1 MKTILRIFRIL
12 FKLLLMAYVTVV
24 NILLISFFYVLLLA
38 IVGWVAPSFLPGLF
52 SEYSFAHHL
61 VYSMPFYV
69 VLLYILYTLSPL
81 KVWMMRR
88 REGYRPLG
96 GVERVRLERLLS
108 EMGMDRKLNLY
119 RNGDARAN
127 AVTFGFNTV
136 GITDGMM
143 KQASDEELKGVIC
156 HELGHISH
164 SDFVYQVLL
173 FSMESFGS
181 RCLYGIFLIP
191 ALVFGIIGSMVSAL
205 VPALGFLGEPAG
217 KFWWGLYKL
226 LHFVIYGISRI
237 VDVNINKYSE
247 YRCDAY
253 AVRYGCGS
261 GLLSFLYRLKR
272 AEEMRG
278 ERPTFTEYVMSTHP
292 ATEKRIVR
300 LEKLL

>member
-52 SEYSFAHHL
+52 SEYSFAHHP

-156 HELGHISH
+156 HEVGHISH
-164 SDFVYQVLL
+164 YDFVYQVLL

>member
-108 EMGMDRKLNLY
+108 EMGIDRKLNLY

-156 HELGHISH
+156 HEVGHISH
-164 SDFVYQVLL
+164 YDFVYQVLL

>member
-119 RNGDARAN
+119 RNGDASAN

-156 HELGHISH
+156 HEVGHISH
-164 SDFVYQVLL
+164 YDFVYQVLL

>member
-156 HELGHISH
+156 HEVGHISH
-164 SDFVYQVLL
+164 YDFVYQVLL

-217 KFWWGLYKL
+217 K
-226 LHFVIYGISRI
+226 
-237 VDVNINKYSE
+237 
-247 YRCDAY
+247 C
-253 AVRYGCGS
+253 
-261 GLLSFLYRLKR
+261 
-272 AEEMRG
+272 
-278 ERPTFTEYVMSTHP
+278 
-292 ATEKRIVR
+292 
-300 LEKLL
+300 

>member
-1 MKTILRIFRIL
+1 MKTTLRIFRII
-12 FKLLLMAYVTVV
+12 FKLLLLAYVMVV
-24 NILLISFFYVLLLA
+24 NFFFITVFYSLLLT
-38 IVGWVAPSFLPGLF
+38 IIRHICPGCVPGLF
-52 SEYSFAHHL
+52 DEGLVPHL
-61 VYSMPFYV
+61 VNTMPFY
-69 VLLYILYTLSPL
+69 LLLLFILYTLSPL

-88 REGYRPLG
+88 KEGYRPLG

-108 EMGMDRKLNLY
+108 EMGMDRKLNFY
-119 RNGDARAN
+119 RNGDVRAN

-136 GITDGMM
+136 GITDGMIR
-143 KQASDEELKGVIC
+143 QASDEELKGVIC
-156 HELGHISH
+156 HEVGHIAH
-164 SDFVYQVLL
+164 YDFVYRVLL

-191 ALVFGIIGSMVSAL
+191 ALIFGIIGGMVSAL
-205 VPALGFLGEPAG
+205 VPALGFVGELAG
-217 KFWWGLYKL
+217 KFWWGLYRL

-237 VDVNINKYSE
+237 ADVNINKYGE

-272 AEEMRG
+272 AEDMRG
-278 ERPTFTEYVMSTHP
+278 ECPTFSEYILSTHP

>member
-156 HELGHISH
+156 HEVGHISH
-164 SDFVYQVLL
+164 YDFVYQVLL

>member
-69 VLLYILYTLSPL
+69 VLLHILYTLSPL

-156 HELGHISH
+156 HEVGHISH
-164 SDFVYQVLL
+164 YDFVYQVLL

>member
-143 KQASDEELKGVIC
+143 KQASDEELKVIC
-156 HELGHISH
+156 HEVGHISH
-164 SDFVYQVLL
+164 YDFVYQVLL

>member
-156 HELGHISH
+156 HEVGHISH
-164 SDFVYQVLL
+164 YDFVYQVLL

-191 ALVFGIIGSMVSAL
+191 ALIIGSMVSAL

>member
-88 REGYRPLG
+88 REGHRPLG

-156 HELGHISH
+156 HEVGHISH
-164 SDFVYQVLL
+164 YDFVYQVLL

>member
-156 HELGHISH
+156 HEVGHISH
-164 SDFVYQVLL
+164 YDFVYQVLL
-173 FSMESFGS
+173 FSIESFGS

>member
-156 HELGHISH
+156 HEVGHISH
-164 SDFVYQVLL
+164 YDFVYQVLL

-261 GLLSFLYRLKR
+261 GLLSFLYRLKGQR
-272 AEEMRG
+272 RCAVNVLHS
-278 ERPTFTEYVMSTHP
+278 PNMS
-292 ATEKRIVR
+292 
-300 LEKLL
+300 

>member
-12 FKLLLMAYVTVV
+12 FKLLLMVAYVTVV

-156 HELGHISH
+156 HEVGHISH
-164 SDFVYQVLL
+164 YDFVYQVLL

-191 ALVFGIIGSMVSAL
+191 ALVIGSMVSAL

>member
-156 HELGHISH
+156 HEVGHISH
-164 SDFVYQVLL
+164 YDFVYQVLL

-272 AEEMRG
+272 AEELRG

>member
-108 EMGMDRKLNLY
+108 EMGMDRKLNFY
-119 RNGDARAN
+119 RNGDVRAN

-156 HELGHISH
+156 HEVGHISH
-164 SDFVYQVLL
+164 YDFVYQVLL

-237 VDVNINKYSE
+237 ADVNINKYGE

>member
-156 HELGHISH
+156 HEVGHISH
-164 SDFVYQVLL
+164 YDFVYQVLL

-237 VDVNINKYSE
+237 ADVNINKYGE

>member
-136 GITDGMM
+136 GITDGMIR
-143 KQASDEELKGVIC
+143 QASDEELKGVIC
-156 HELGHISH
+156 HEVGHISH
-164 SDFVYQVLL
+164 YDFVYQVLL

>member
-69 VLLYILYTLSPL
+69 ILLYILYTLSPL

-136 GITDGMM
+136 GITDGML

-156 HELGHISH
+156 HEVGHISH
-164 SDFVYQVLL
+164 YDFVYQVLL

>member
-24 NILLISFFYVLLLA
+24 NLLLISFFYVLLLA

-156 HELGHISH
+156 HEVGHISH
-164 SDFVYQVLL
+164 YDFVYQVLL

>member
-156 HELGHISH
+156 HEVGHISH
-164 SDFVYQVLL
+164 YDFVYQVLL

-247 YRCDAY
+247 YRRDAY

>member
-1 MKTILRIFRIL
+1 
-12 FKLLLMAYVTVV
+12 
-24 NILLISFFYVLLLA
+24 
-38 IVGWVAPSFLPGLF
+38 
-52 SEYSFAHHL
+52 
-61 VYSMPFYV
+61 
-69 VLLYILYTLSPL
+69 
-81 KVWMMRR
+81 MMRR

-156 HELGHISH
+156 HEVGHISH
-164 SDFVYQVLL
+164 YDFVYQVLL